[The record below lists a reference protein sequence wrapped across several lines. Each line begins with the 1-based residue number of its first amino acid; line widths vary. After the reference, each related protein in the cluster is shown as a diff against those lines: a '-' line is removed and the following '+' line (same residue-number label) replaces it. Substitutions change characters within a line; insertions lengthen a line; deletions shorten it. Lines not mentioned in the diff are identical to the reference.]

1 MLRKHK
7 QLFVLAPRSDINP
20 LTVQDYEA
28 IDDNVACRE
37 DTVAVILKEVEEI
50 GDCESEDEIH
60 HDNIQSSTVSI
71 SEASQAVETL
81 QQYFQQ
87 EGCLEYMHSLTKM
100 NAYLVKQ
107 QQTNLEHTTS
117 HNFFWGLNS

>member
-28 IDDNVACRE
+28 IDDNFACCE